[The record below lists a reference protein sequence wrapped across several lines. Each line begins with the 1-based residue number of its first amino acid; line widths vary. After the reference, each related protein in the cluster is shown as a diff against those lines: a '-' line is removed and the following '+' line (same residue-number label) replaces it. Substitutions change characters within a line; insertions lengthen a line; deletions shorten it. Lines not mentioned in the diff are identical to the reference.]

1 MKSQKTCF
9 IISIFFALTIN
20 SYAQDAPR
28 PGASDSYESC
38 CGVEPV
44 EFKTENAYVFVPN
57 VFTPNGDSVNDYFLP
72 FINERVVEVIDYIIY
87 TAEGD
92 TVIFDRPTFDFNDKE
107 NYAWNGLRYDGSVYK
122 GAFKYTMRVA
132 LKEGGLMRVEGRA
145 CRIVC
150 GSDASIFREKPGC
163 FFPSQVNNTSGRL
176 DRTLSNMENGCFR

>member
-57 VFTPNGDSVNDYFLP
+57 VFTPNGDGVNDYFLP
-72 FINERVVEVIDYIIY
+72 FINERVVE
-87 TAEGD
+87 
-92 TVIFDRPTFDFNDKE
+92 
-107 NYAWNGLRYDGSVYK
+107 
-122 GAFKYTMRVA
+122 MRI
-132 LKEGGLMRVEGRA
+132 R
-145 CRIVC
+145 
-150 GSDASIFREKPGC
+150 F
-163 FFPSQVNNTSGRL
+163 
-176 DRTLSNMENGCFR
+176 